1 MKGGPGALISRGD
14 LNLGGDLK
22 FLGGPMNPSDAMLL
36 KRHPYSG
43 VSEPAV
49 CRCSVK
55 LVFLNNSQTS
65 QRNTYVGVTFSRT
78 PCLTE
83 HLH

>member
-1 MKGGPGALISRGD
+1 MKEGPGALISR
-14 LNLGGDLK
+14 GDLK
-22 FLGGPMNPSDAMLL
+22 FLGGPMNPSDAVLL

-65 QRNTYVGVTFSRT
+65 QGNTYVGVTFSRT
-78 PCLTE
+78 PCLTK
-83 HLH
+83 HLQ